1 MEKHPEQRFQ
11 SARDLAFAIGSL
23 NTFPGTSGSRLGT
36 PGVLPGKLP
45 DAGVSQRWKWAA
57 CALGVVALVAN
68 GWLAFRPRPSSLDS
82 PASWVEIGP
91 PGRAEV
97 YIQSF
102 PELGGTVRISSDGGY
117 RPEWRKDGKELY
129 YVTPD
134 GKLMAAAVNGIGSVF
149 QSSPPQ
155 PILSSV
161 WIQGSDRQQYHSAD
175 GTRFMV
181 NTAVEN
187 ANPRALTVVLNW
199 KAPGKK

>member
-1 MEKHPEQRFQ
+1 M
-11 SARDLAFAIGSL
+11 G
-23 NTFPGTSGSRLGT
+23 
-36 PGVLPGKLP
+36 GK
-45 DAGVSQRWKWAA
+45 V
-57 CALGVVALVAN
+57 
-68 GWLAFRPRPSSLDS
+68 
-82 PASWVEIGP
+82 I
-91 PGRAEV
+91 
-97 YIQSF
+97 
-102 PELGGTVRISSDGGY
+102 ISSKGGY

-161 WIQGSDRQQYHSAD
+161 RTQGDTDRQQYQASAD